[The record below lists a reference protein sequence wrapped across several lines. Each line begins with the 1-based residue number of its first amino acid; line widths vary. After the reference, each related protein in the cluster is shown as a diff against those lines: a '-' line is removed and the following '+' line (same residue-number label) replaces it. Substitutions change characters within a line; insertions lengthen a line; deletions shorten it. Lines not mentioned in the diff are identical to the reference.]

1 MPETAQAVAEAPA
14 TTVEGKQVEA
24 NQQAPADSKTRAQAA
39 EFPEAAETG
48 ATGAGGSIDILLDM
62 TIPVTVTIGSTQIPI
77 RRLLQLG
84 PGSVVKL
91 DKSVDSPMDLY
102 LKDTKFATGS
112 VVVVDGRFAV
122 KIKQILGLGELKPE
136 DKK

>member
-1 MPETAQAVAEAPA
+1 MPETAQATEEQVA
-14 TTVEGKQVEA
+14 Q
-24 NQQAPADSKTRAQAA
+24 NQDASSDAKTKAQAA
-39 EFPEAAETG
+39 DFPEAAETST
-48 ATGAGGSIDILLDM
+48 TGAGGSIDILLDM

-84 PGSVVKL
+84 PGSVVRL
-91 DKSVDSPMDLY
+91 DKSVDEPMDLY

-122 KIKQILGLGELKPE
+122 KIKEILGLGELKPE
-136 DKK
+136 EKNKE